1 MMSMAHDA
9 ARLLPEALAKQVEA
23 ATGAIVLAVIPRGG
37 GGASREG
44 AELTLRYPDG
54 REQRAYMN
62 YDTLRA
68 GAGDDAAFLKEV
80 AILRALSGK
89 LSGAGVRAARFIAA
103 IPQSRA
109 LIGAFVAGDANFN
122 RLKKPE
128 ARRAVAF
135 DFMAQLAALHAI
147 DVDTAKI
154 EDMGEIVPP
163 STLVAERLTALRTRT
178 RADGNDPL
186 LMLALNWMERNVP
199 VDPERIVIVHGDAGP
214 ANFLYEGAEVTA
226 LLDWELVHY
235 GDPMADLAMLCLR
248 NLFQPFIPLPEA
260 FAAYEAAGGAAIDL
274 ARIRFYRLFFEA
286 GFAGRA
292 RYADPAAPPPPNFG
306 MNIIYS
312 SIHRRSLA
320 EALAEA
326 ASVTLIPVALPEA
339 PPGPRQRSF
348 DLALADLRD
357 VIVPRLNDQQA
368 SAKAKGLARLVKWWR
383 DTDRYGAAFE
393 AQELSEVSQALGKPF
408 ASVASAREALAQA
421 VVNRTVDD
429 AVAIRLCHAQATREA
444 ALLSDAMGAMANTRF
459 APLT

>member
-1 MMSMAHDA
+1 MTGMMSMAHDA

-163 STLVAERLTALRTRT
+163 SAA
-178 RADGNDPL
+178 
-186 LMLALNWMERNVP
+186 
-199 VDPERIVIVHGDAGP
+199 
-214 ANFLYEGAEVTA
+214 
-226 LLDWELVHY
+226 
-235 GDPMADLAMLCLR
+235 
-248 NLFQPFIPLPEA
+248 QP
-260 FAAYEAAGGAAIDL
+260 
-274 ARIRFYRLFFEA
+274 
-286 GFAGRA
+286 
-292 RYADPAAPPPPNFG
+292 
-306 MNIIYS
+306 
-312 SIHRRSLA
+312 
-320 EALAEA
+320 
-326 ASVTLIPVALPEA
+326 
-339 PPGPRQRSF
+339 PR
-348 DLALADLRD
+348 
-357 VIVPRLNDQQA
+357 
-368 SAKAKGLARLVKWWR
+368 
-383 DTDRYGAAFE
+383 
-393 AQELSEVSQALGKPF
+393 
-408 ASVASAREALAQA
+408 
-421 VVNRTVDD
+421 
-429 AVAIRLCHAQATREA
+429 
-444 ALLSDAMGAMANTRF
+444 
-459 APLT
+459 